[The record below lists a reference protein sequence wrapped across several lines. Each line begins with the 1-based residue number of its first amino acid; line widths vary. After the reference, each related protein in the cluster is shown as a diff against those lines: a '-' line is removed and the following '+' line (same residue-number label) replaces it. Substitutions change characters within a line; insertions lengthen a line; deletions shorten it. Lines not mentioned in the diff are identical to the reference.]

1 MTDKLNQPTNQHSQ
15 APDYG
20 EPWHEVVWLNLKEPS
35 KDVRGKEIAA
45 RDGEQVA
52 ILHHARERLFLH
64 RIIACVNACAGLGNE
79 ELKNPLISV
88 GVLRNALQ
96 ALGREQTA
104 REKPGFEE
112 EFEHELPVEPGFCS
126 ISIDAKDMSKHVKA
140 GALYKIVEA
149 LAKEWDRG
157 CHFSE
162 LGEEAHHLINEI
174 YWMDRKKR

>member
-1 MTDKLNQPTNQHSQ
+1 MTDKTTNQQPQ

-20 EPWHEVVWLNLKEPS
+20 EPW
-35 KDVRGKEIAA
+35 DVGVYLCDIAA
-45 RDGEQVA
+45 RDGYQVA
-52 ILHHARERLFLH
+52 QVGWNKDEYRD
-64 RIIACVNACAGLGNE
+64 RIITCVNACAGLGNE
-79 ELKNPLISV
+79 ELANPLIRV

-96 ALGREQTA
+96 ALGREQKA
-104 REKPGFEE
+104 REKPGLDEE
-112 EFEHELPVEPGFCS
+112 LMEKPVEPGFCS
-126 ISIDAKDMSKHVKA
+126 ISIDSKDMSKHVKA

>member
-1 MTDKLNQPTNQHSQ
+1 MSKESKNDQQKFKF
-15 APDYG
+15 G
-20 EPWHEVVWLNLKEPS
+20 EPWTRLPMTSTILGSGPC
-35 KDVRGKEIAA
+35 DCIGDIA
-45 RDGEQVA
+45 G
-52 ILHHARERLFLH
+52 RERAD

-96 ALGREQTA
+96 ALGREQKA
-104 REKPGFEE
+104 REKPGLDEE
-112 EFEHELPVEPGFCS
+112 LMEKPVEPGFCS